1 MKTLLCVL
9 LLAGCSQLAP
19 KSTAEL
25 VKAAQ
30 RYCVLPQ
37 ADRLLLRS
45 QVDTELAASGI
56 KVCVDCPGEGDE
68 CK

>member
-1 MKTLLCVL
+1 MKTLMICIL
-9 LLAGCSQLAP
+9 LSGCSVLAP

-25 VKAAQ
+25 VHAAQ

-37 ADRLLLRS
+37 ADRLLMRG
-45 QVDTELAASGI
+45 QANQELTAAGI
-56 KVCVDCPGEGDE
+56 TVCVDCPGAGDE